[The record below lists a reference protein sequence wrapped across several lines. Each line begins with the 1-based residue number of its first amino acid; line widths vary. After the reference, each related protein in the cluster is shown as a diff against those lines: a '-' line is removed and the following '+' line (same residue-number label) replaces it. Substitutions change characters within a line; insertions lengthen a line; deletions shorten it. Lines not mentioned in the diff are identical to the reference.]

1 MGIKKTKADMAAELA
16 KGDMAKR
23 AAQKRSTA
31 KRSATEKTGGEKD
44 HTGSGASII
53 PTHVPTAATGAM
65 ISARPKRSHA
75 GPGRT
80 QHPRAR
86 PYPCARPLHPPHRAC
101 PRVRLL
107 AFASRS
113 FARRAQ
119 SVSALRTFC

>member
-1 MGIKKTKADMAAELA
+1 MGADMGMIKTILLRYLVMLKMKVVMGMIKKTKADMAAELA
-16 KGDMAKR
+16 KGNMAKR

-31 KRSATEKTGGEKD
+31 KRSVTEKTGGEKD

-80 QHPRAR
+80 QHPR
-86 PYPCARPLHPPHRAC
+86 
-101 PRVRLL
+101 
-107 AFASRS
+107 
-113 FARRAQ
+113 
-119 SVSALRTFC
+119 